1 MDSVL
6 RFLAQFSLWD
16 LPIFTIDHA
25 LSYRKF
31 ELNWIELNYTTW
43 IKITCTVKKKK
54 KFELLILHPR
64 VLLHTRNISEI

>member
-6 RFLAQFSLWD
+6 RFLAQFSLLD

-31 ELNWIELNYTTW
+31 ELNWIELNGIELNYTTW
-43 IKITCTVKKKK
+43 IKITCTVKNKKK
-54 KFELLILHPR
+54 L
-64 VLLHTRNISEI
+64 NC

>member
-31 ELNWIELNYTTW
+31 ELNWIELNGIELNYTTW
-43 IKITCTVKKKK
+43 IKITYTVKKKS
-54 KFELLILHPR
+54 L
-64 VLLHTRNISEI
+64 NC